1 MIARCGSSGSWTGG
15 EELSIELGEEVL
27 ALFGST
33 GDILRLDQAG
43 HARSY
48 PGGVSG
54 AESLRGRG
62 GGVCRIGSGLS
73 RRGEEERQRT
83 RGVRVGVVIHLRWS

>member
-48 PGGVSG
+48 PGGVRKNG
-54 AESLRGRG
+54 KGP
-62 GGVCRIGSGLS
+62 
-73 RRGEEERQRT
+73 GEYVW
-83 RGVRVGVVIHLRWS
+83 GW